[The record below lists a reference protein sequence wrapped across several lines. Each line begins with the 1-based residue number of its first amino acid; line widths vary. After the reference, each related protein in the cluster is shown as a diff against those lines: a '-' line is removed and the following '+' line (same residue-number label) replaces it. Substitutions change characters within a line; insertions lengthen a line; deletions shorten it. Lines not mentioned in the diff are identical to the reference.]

1 LYCSRSCLNNNN
13 RSYESFVNSG
23 FADNIPRSIT
33 GPRARMQQFLNK
45 VDIRKGPIERT
56 VRMIV
61 RLRAPDW
68 STEKN
73 LRKEFVYYTED
84 RTGNDWLGIPIDP
97 FCEHIEG
104 KYTEVIMKP
113 KLDEGTG
120 EHSLI
125 MYFQARENRITFP
138 LQSDKD
144 SIKFYI
150 KFGTEDSPDSFQVS
164 TRKIFGHGKGCVN
177 TSIGQLMI
185 CLIVRRR
192 PSLQRT

>member
-1 LYCSRSCLNNNN
+1 MDIYSSKKPDIPKKPEVKLDFNN
-13 RSYESFVNSG
+13 RSYESYIKNG
-23 FADNIPRSIT
+23 FADAIPRSIT
-33 GPRARMQQFLNK
+33 GPRTRREQFLNK
-45 VDIRKGPIERT
+45 VDLRKGEIERT

-68 STEKN
+68 SSPKHP
-73 LRKEFVYYTED
+73 LREFCYYTED
-84 RTGNDWLGIPIDP
+84 WSGNDWLGIPIDP

-138 LQSDKD
+138 L
-144 SIKFYI
+144 
-150 KFGTEDSPDSFQVS
+150 V
-164 TRKIFGHGKGCVN
+164 RK
-177 TSIGQLMI
+177 M
-185 CLIVRRR
+185 
-192 PSLQRT
+192 

>member
-1 LYCSRSCLNNNN
+1 
-13 RSYESFVNSG
+13 
-23 FADNIPRSIT
+23 
-33 GPRARMQQFLNK
+33 
-45 VDIRKGPIERT
+45 
-56 VRMIV
+56 
-61 RLRAPDW
+61 
-68 STEKN
+68 
-73 LRKEFVYYTED
+73 
-84 RTGNDWLGIPIDP
+84 
-97 FCEHIEG
+97 
-104 KYTEVIMKP
+104 MKP

-120 EHSLI
+120 EHVDNVFSGT
-125 MYFQARENRITFP
+125 RESYYIPFTKKNVDEIIANNAK
-138 LQSDKD
+138 SDKD